1 MDDHLGQFLNLD
13 IPEEM
18 HISRNI
24 QAMAARAVVA
34 GASPDDT
41 AKAIL
46 GIVAGNVME
55 IEDRLIALEKQARIA
70 KVKRRLIM

>member
-18 HISRNI
+18 HISLNI
-24 QAMAARAVVA
+24 QTMAARAVVA

-55 IEDRLIALEKQARIA
+55 IEERLIALEKQARIA